1 MAKRLGVLLC
11 SCIAGLTCLQVGL
24 SAPASAAS
32 SWSVVPLSISAHRS
46 SLGGIS
52 CGASSFCVATGE
64 TRGKGANALYRPL
77 IEHWNGATWSQ
88 MQSPAGTVNVH
99 LGAVSCT
106 SATFCMLV
114 GNTQGPSGLTPL
126 TEQWD
131 GKHWKVVP
139 NAAEGEFA
147 SAISCVGSSFSAVVG
162 SSEVGSGLLTT
173 FGEVWD
179 GTSWTSTPTPNPGIR
194 GAGLDGV
201 SCVAP
206 TSCVAVGGASGNGS
220 SAQYPSL
227 ALDWNGSTWSQFAS
241 QNGPDPGGYNVL
253 AGVSCHATLSSC
265 TAVGWYTPPGG
276 TDQTL
281 IESWT
286 STGWTIVPSPEAPGG
301 SNDLESVSCPLASFC
316 VATGIT
322 ASEGEVIEE
331 WDGSTWSVSPGAD
344 VPGSSQDFLFGVS
357 CTHKV
362 CFAAGT
368 YGSNPGKVAHHA
380 LLISR
385 HLG

>member
-1 MAKRLGVLLC
+1 
-11 SCIAGLTCLQVGL
+11 
-24 SAPASAAS
+24 
-32 SWSVVPLSISAHRS
+32 
-46 SLGGIS
+46 
-52 CGASSFCVATGE
+52 
-64 TRGKGANALYRPL
+64 
-77 IEHWNGATWSQ
+77 
-88 MQSPAGTVNVH
+88 
-99 LGAVSCT
+99 
-106 SATFCMLV
+106 MLV

-147 SAISCVGSSFSAVVG
+147 SGISCVGSSFCAVVG

-322 ASEGEVIEE
+322 ASEKGRSSKN
-331 WDGSTWSVSPGAD
+331 GTARPGACRREPTFPD
-344 VPGSSQDFLFGVS
+344 RVKISSSACRAPTRSASLRARTGRIRERLHT
-357 CTHKV
+357 TH
-362 CFAAGT
+362 
-368 YGSNPGKVAHHA
+368 S
-380 LLISR
+380 
-385 HLG
+385 